1 MGGDRATGTAGH
13 LVDVKTVTSSFHND
27 IRGVMGY
34 LSKNLE
40 TEAKIECAGRL
51 EVTLGSIR
59 MLSEGGI
66 KF

>member
-1 MGGDRATGTAGH
+1 MGGDRATGPAGQ
-13 LVDVKTVTSSFHND
+13 LMNIKTVTSRFHND

-40 TEAKIECAGRL
+40 TEARIEYAVRL

-59 MLSEGGI
+59 V
-66 KF
+66 